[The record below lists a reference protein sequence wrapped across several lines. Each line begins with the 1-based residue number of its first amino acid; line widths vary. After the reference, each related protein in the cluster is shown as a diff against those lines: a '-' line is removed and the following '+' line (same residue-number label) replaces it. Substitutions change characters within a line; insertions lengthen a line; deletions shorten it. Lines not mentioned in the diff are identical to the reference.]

1 MTLLFEFLS
10 GLYSKIV
17 NKPEADESNIIAVF
31 DKLSLADLKKAWTLF
46 WLGSGSHSPRIS
58 DCDWALFILCHRP
71 EHIRK
76 LILIDWLHM
85 HNVRNVPQVAN
96 VKQAVMSGTIV
107 PGESP
112 PVHAKADRKPLQR
125 HIMNNHVV
133 GPLHK
138 GGIDCQKGFQSLS
151 REATCKQGSML
162 LCDADIEVAS
172 WNLFLENFKFGSTG
186 HRCCNRNDFI
196 VFLCKV
202 GHGSPENLRVG
213 GVSAA
218 AGRSIDNV
226 VGAKSV
232 ELAWL
237 FKRRSVAAAF
247 FGNDVKDNRFFLLF
261 EIFKGPDQKGEV
273 VAVNGTKIADAKF
286 FE

>member
-1 MTLLFEFLS
+1 M
-10 GLYSKIV
+10 
-17 NKPEADESNIIAVF
+17 NKPKADECNIITVF
-31 DKLSLADLKKAWTLF
+31 DKLSLADLKKAWTLL

-58 DCDWALFILCHRP
+58 DCDWTFFILGHRP
-71 EHIRK
+71 KHIRK
-76 LILIDWLHM
+76 LILIDRLHM
-85 HNVRNVPQVAN
+85 HNVWNVSQVAN
-96 VKQAVMSGTIV
+96 VKKAVMSGAVV
-107 PGESP
+107 PREPP
-112 PVHAKADRKPLQR
+112 PVHAEADRKPLQR
-125 HIMNNHVV
+125 HVMNNHVV

-151 REATCKQGSML
+151 REATGKKGGML

-186 HRCCNRNDFI
+186 HRCRNRNDFI

-202 GHGSPENLRVG
+202 GHGSSENLRVG

-218 AGRSIDNV
+218 AGRSIGYV

-232 ELAWL
+232 KLAWL
-237 FKRRSVAAAF
+237 FKRRSVATAF

-261 EIFKGPDQKGEV
+261 EVFKGPDQKGEV